1 MLQMMK
7 GMKLDITIKLIML
20 CFLEFAVWG
29 AYLTSMGIYLFSVGL
44 GDKIGW
50 FFAMQGVASIF
61 MPAIMGVVA
70 DRWMPAQKL
79 LALCHFVSALFLAAA
94 GLMGFVKGGN
104 VEFADLFVPYMF
116 SVAFFMPTIALTNSV
131 SYAVLAGE
139 QRDPEKVFPRIRVF
153 GTVGFIVSMW
163 LVDLLGMK
171 ASPAQFLMASFW
183 GVLMALY
190 SLGMPDCPPRR
201 VKSGRTLKSLLG
213 FDTFRCIVDR
223 KMALFF
229 LFSMLLGCALQVSNG
244 YAGAYLSSFATDV
257 RYVGTFT
264 VKYPV
269 IMTSLSQISETV
281 CILLIP
287 FFLTRFGIK
296 KVMLTAMAAW
306 SLRFLLLGVGN
317 PGNGVWL
324 LVLSMMVY
332 GIAFDFFNI
341 SGSLYVNRC
350 VDKDMRSSAQGLFML
365 VTNGLGASIGMVVAQ
380 KVVDFSLAHSGW
392 SMAWYIFSAYAAVIA
407 VLFFFSFKEEN
418 NVN

>member
-1 MLQMMK
+1 MK
-7 GMKLDITIKLIML
+7 GMKIDRITIKLVTL
-20 CFLEFAVWG
+20 CFLQFAIWG
-29 AYLTSMGIYLFSVGL
+29 AYLTSMGIYLFKVGL
-44 GDKIGW
+44 GDKVGW

-70 DRWMPAQKL
+70 DRWVAAQKL
-79 LALCHFVSALFLAAA
+79 LALCHFVSALFLAAI
-94 GLMGFVKGGN
+94 GLMGYVKGSN
-104 VEFADLFVPYMF
+104 ISFADLFVPYMF

-139 QRDPEKVFPRIRVF
+139 QREAEKSFPRIRVF

-163 LVDLLGMK
+163 LIDLLGMK
-171 ASPAQFLMASFW
+171 DSPAQFLMASFW

-190 SLGMPDCPPRR
+190 SLRMPDCPPRR
-201 VKSGRTLKSLLG
+201 VKSGRTLKSVLG
-213 FDTFRCIVDR
+213 FDTFKCIVDR

-244 YAGAYLSSFATDV
+244 YAGAYLSSFAADA
-257 RYVGTFT
+257 RYAGTFT
-264 VKYPV
+264 VEYPV
-269 IMTSLSQISETV
+269 IMTSLSQISETL

-287 FFLTRFGIK
+287 FFLSRFGIK
-296 KVMLTAMAAW
+296 KVMLAAMVAW
-306 SLRFLLLGVGN
+306 SLRFMLLGAGN

-324 LVLSMMVY
+324 LVLSMVVY

-350 VDKDMRSSAQGLFML
+350 VDKDMLSSAQGLFML
-365 VTNGLGASIGMVVAQ
+365 VTNGLGASIGMLVAQ
-380 KVVDFSLAHSGW
+380 KVVDFSLARAGW
-392 SMAWYIFSAYAAVIA
+392 SMAWYIFAAYAAVIA
-407 VLFFFSFKEEN
+407 VLFFFSFKEESN